1 MASAQPF
8 SLTNTGGVTKADRT
22 SGGIQPDAT
31 PSTGTTTPAGTVTNA
46 QLAKM
51 NANTVKVNATNASA
65 SPTDLAMGASTT
77 LARLASGNIV
87 AATPLQLMTMVAG
100 TAPVADGTVTVALA
114 KLTTLGSNG
123 SLAITTAKGVI
134 TALSYTPPT

>member
-1 MASAQPF
+1 MIQ
-8 SLTNTGGVTKADRT
+8 SLTNTARVTKTDRT

>member
-1 MASAQPF
+1 MIQ
-8 SLTNTGGVTKADRT
+8 SLTNTARVTKTDRT

-51 NANTVKVNATNASA
+51 NANTVKVNATNSSA